1 MIPFV
6 VYYVISFVYDKLSEE
21 RFSEDALLEKVVYY
35 LNYLTCYR
43 MYLAE
48 FRKKRLG
55 GGGGGGVIEEMGD
68 HTIKRTAWDRKK

>member
-1 MIPFV
+1 M
-6 VYYVISFVYDKLSEE
+6 SFQLSKE

-55 GGGGGGVIEEMGD
+55 GGGGVIEEMGD

>member
-55 GGGGGGVIEEMGD
+55 GGGGVIEEMGG

>member
-1 MIPFV
+1 
-6 VYYVISFVYDKLSEE
+6 
-21 RFSEDALLEKVVYY
+21 
-35 LNYLTCYR
+35 

>member
-1 MIPFV
+1 
-6 VYYVISFVYDKLSEE
+6 
-21 RFSEDALLEKVVYY
+21 
-35 LNYLTCYR
+35 

-55 GGGGGGVIEEMGD
+55 GGGGGGGVIEEMGG

>member
-55 GGGGGGVIEEMGD
+55 GGGVIEEMGD

>member
-55 GGGGGGVIEEMGD
+55 GGGGGSHWRDGRPYDKANCMG
-68 HTIKRTAWDRKK
+68 

>member
-35 LNYLTCYR
+35 LNYLTR

-55 GGGGGGVIEEMGD
+55 GEGESL
-68 HTIKRTAWDRKK
+68 KRWEAIR

>member
-1 MIPFV
+1 M
-6 VYYVISFVYDKLSEE
+6 SFQLSKE

>member
-1 MIPFV
+1 
-6 VYYVISFVYDKLSEE
+6 
-21 RFSEDALLEKVVYY
+21 
-35 LNYLTCYR
+35 

-48 FRKKRLG
+48 FRKKRL

>member
-6 VYYVISFVYDKLSEE
+6 VYYVISFVFDKLSEE

-55 GGGGGGVIEEMGD
+55 GGGGGVIEEMGG

>member
-1 MIPFV
+1 
-6 VYYVISFVYDKLSEE
+6 
-21 RFSEDALLEKVVYY
+21 
-35 LNYLTCYR
+35 

-55 GGGGGGVIEEMGD
+55 GGGGGVIEEMGG

>member
-55 GGGGGGVIEEMGD
+55 GGRGVIEEMGG

>member
-48 FRKKRLG
+48 FRKTVG
-55 GGGGGGVIEEMGD
+55 GGGGEEESLKRWE
-68 HTIKRTAWDRKK
+68 TIR

>member
-1 MIPFV
+1 
-6 VYYVISFVYDKLSEE
+6 
-21 RFSEDALLEKVVYY
+21 
-35 LNYLTCYR
+35 

-48 FRKKRLG
+48 FRKTV

>member
-48 FRKKRLG
+48 FRKKRW
-55 GGGGGGVIEEMGD
+55 GGGVIEEMGD
-68 HTIKRTAWDRKK
+68 HTIKWTAWDRKK

>member
-35 LNYLTCYR
+35 SNYLTCYR

-55 GGGGGGVIEEMGD
+55 GGGGVIEEMGG

>member
-35 LNYLTCYR
+35 LNYLTCYG

-48 FRKKRLG
+48 FRKKRL
-55 GGGGGGVIEEMGD
+55 GGGGVIEEMGD
-68 HTIKRTAWDRKK
+68 HTIKRTARDRKK

>member
-55 GGGGGGVIEEMGD
+55 GGRGS
-68 HTIKRTAWDRKK
+68 H